1 MVFPTKHLKISESLF
16 GLGSY
21 IITIIKQSPK
31 NLDIIW
37 EEYKK
42 INNSNEFPANH
53 NFDNIILAVDY
64 LYLLGFIDLNEQGEI
79 CLCN

>member
-16 GLGSY
+16 GLGSC
-21 IITIIKQSPK
+21 IISIIKNSPK
-31 NLDIIW
+31 NLDKIW

-42 INNSNEFPANH
+42 INNTNYFPANH
-53 NFDNIILAVDY
+53 SFDHIILAVDY
-64 LYLLGFIDLNEQGEI
+64 LYLVGLVDLNEQGEI